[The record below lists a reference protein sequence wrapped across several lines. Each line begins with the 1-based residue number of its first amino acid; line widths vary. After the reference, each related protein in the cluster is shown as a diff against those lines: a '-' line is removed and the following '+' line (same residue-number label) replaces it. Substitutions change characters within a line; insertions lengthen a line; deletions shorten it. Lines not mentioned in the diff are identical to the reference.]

1 MKVIFLDVDG
11 VLNSTYSDSIST
23 GEKGWM
29 WDTVSE
35 YHLEKLKR
43 IVDKTDAKIV
53 LSSSW
58 RVYHPLLT
66 GDGEITD
73 ELLKIL
79 VHKLDIFGLSIYDV
93 TPELRLQIRGNE
105 IKQWLDNHS
114 EVEKYVIIDDE
125 YDFRYEQEPF
135 VIRTTMTNGLTDELS
150 DLAISLL
157 M

>member
-11 VLNSTYSDSIST
+11 VLNSTYSDNIST

-35 YHLEKLKR
+35 YHLKKLKR

-58 RVYHPLLT
+58 REYHPLLT